1 MTRSEARMLRG
12 EAGGLRAAGCWMK
25 RAGASE
31 GVRLEEVDERAQ

>member
-1 MTRSEARMLRG
+1 MLRG
-12 EAGGLRAAGCWMK
+12 EAGGLRAAGCWMLDAGCWMK